1 MTRVD
6 PLHGFLSSLSSL
18 VPLNFQMWDVKG
30 LVFSSSAD
38 EAKASKLKEH
48 QAFAAH
54 VMNRATYQR
63 SSHNGRPHLFGM
75 PITYGQ
81 EVIGSLIVSKSNDN
95 SGVLSKDRVCVK
107 TYDAK
112 QMEPFLTHLAGL
124 SEETWANR
132 KEIEEVSEEL
142 SQSFEDLSLYARI
155 STHMRSLR
163 FSEDMLKALIEEL
176 QETLRVDLAFIE
188 LPDRGQYNTIVS
200 ATGLSDRVSDQEAF
214 THHLVQT
221 IPPKAPSLEQDY
233 FIVNNAGNT
242 PGFRELHADPY
253 RFLAVKVAHDA
264 TFDGWLGLVS
274 FKLEEHFRQSE
285 LRLLQSMAKQ
295 ISVLLAN
302 VDLYH
307 DLEQFVI
314 NMVKSLVFAIEAKDV
329 YTRGHSE
336 RVNRYAMLMAERL
349 RLDDAQKNIL
359 NWASILHDIGKIGI
373 PESILN
379 KPDRL
384 NDQEFAVIKGHP
396 MKGHDILEPL
406 EQLASCLPGILHHH
420 ERYDGKGYPHGLK
433 AEEIPFLARI
443 IAVADTFDAITS
455 NRAYRSAKAAEKAL
469 AIVEEVA
476 GTQLDPDCVEA
487 FKDVF
492 ETTLKAE
499 FETSDDK

>member
-1 MTRVD
+1 MKR
-6 PLHGFLSSLSSL
+6 LSQWHGFLSSLSSL
-18 VPLNFQMWDVKG
+18 TPLNFQIWDANG
-30 LVFSSSAD
+30 LVY
-38 EAKASKLKEH
+38 ASDNGAMAVHLKEH
-48 QAFAAH
+48 QAFSAH
-54 VMNRATYQR
+54 VMNQATYQCQ
-63 SSHNGRPHLFGM
+63 SHDGAPPLFGM
-75 PITYGQ
+75 PITYGH
-81 EVIGSLIVSKSNDN
+81 EVIGSLIA
-95 SGVLSKDRVCVK
+95 SGSIAHSAKRSEDSLQAQ
-107 TYDAK
+107 TYDARK
-112 QMEPFLTHLAGL
+112 MEPFLTHLAGL
-124 SEETWANR
+124 AGETWANR
-132 KEIEEVSEEL
+132 KEIEEVAEEL

-163 FSEDMLKALIEEL
+163 FSEEMLRGLIEEL

-200 ATGLSDRVSDQEAF
+200 APGLSDRVSDQEAF
-214 THHLVQT
+214 THHLVQAV
-221 IPPKAPSLEQDY
+221 PLESSSLEQDY
-233 FIVNNAGNT
+233 FIVNNSGNT
-242 PGFRELHADPY
+242 PGFRELHTDAY
-253 RFLAVKVAHDA
+253 RFLAVRVAHDA

-314 NMVKSLVFAIEAKDV
+314 NMVRSLVFAIEAKDV

-336 RVNRYAMLMAERL
+336 RVNRYAMLTAERL
-349 RLDDAQKNIL
+349 QIDEAEKNVL

-379 KPDRL
+379 KPARL
-384 NDQEFAVIKGHP
+384 NDEEFKVIKGHP
-396 MKGHDILEPL
+396 KKGHDILEPL
-406 EQLASCLPGILHHH
+406 EQLASCLPSILHHH
-420 ERYDGKGYPHGLK
+420 ERLDGKGYPHGLK
-433 AEEIPFLARI
+433 GAEIPFLARI

-476 GTQLDPDCVEA
+476 GTQLDPVVVEA
-487 FKDVF
+487 FKEVY